1 MTLAQIEQLSKA
13 ELDHFINVKCHAFDD
28 TMTFNEYKEAVRD
41 YIYIW
46 RRLCEG
52 RKAYTWEG
60 VTDRVEV
67 DIVVVEHYYNEQAPV
82 DDAAVDVDYAC
93 G

>member
-1 MTLAQIEQLSKA
+1 MTLTQIEQLSEA
-13 ELDHFINVKCHAFDD
+13 ELDDFINVKCHAYDD
-28 TMTFNEYKEAVRD
+28 TMTFDEYKEAVRD

-46 RRLCEG
+46 RRLMEG
-52 RKAYTWEG
+52 RKSYTWET

-67 DIVVVEHYYNEQAPV
+67 DIAIVKNYYDDDAAV

>member
-1 MTLAQIEQLSKA
+1 MSNYQKQSWITLSTSSATL
-13 ELDHFINVKCHAFDD
+13 L
-28 TMTFNEYKEAVRD
+28 TTFNEYKEAVRD